1 MLECRLIPLP
11 NGVLDMVVRVHAF
24 SRLAEVSPVAF
35 YNSGKFLQK
44 EVPPR

>member
-11 NGVLDMVVRVHAF
+11 NGVLDMVVCMHAL
-24 SRLAEVSPVAF
+24 SRLADVSPGAL
-35 YNSGKFLQK
+35 YNSGKFVQK